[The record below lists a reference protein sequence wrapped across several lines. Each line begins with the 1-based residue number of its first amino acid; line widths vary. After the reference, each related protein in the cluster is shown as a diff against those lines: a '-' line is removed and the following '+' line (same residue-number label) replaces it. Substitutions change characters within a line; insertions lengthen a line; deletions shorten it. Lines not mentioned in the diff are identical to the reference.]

1 MAINKVTTDFLST
14 VKARS
19 KDAMS
24 WFRDIVKKTKNVIP
38 ARRGRKELTGDRN
51 VGAVLTPE
59 IGKMYLFNYDAKYK
73 DILPYWDRWPL
84 IFPFDET
91 DNGFYGINLHYL
103 PVDKR
108 INLMTALIKA
118 QGEAGANL
126 DDNYVLGLS
135 YTIIKGF
142 KPARKCIKRYINEGT
157 YRKSPFYT
165 ISGQDWSYA
174 AALPLQKFVGPQ
186 PR

>member
-1 MAINKVTTDFLST
+1 
-14 VKARS
+14 
-19 KDAMS
+19 
-24 WFRDIVKKTKNVIP
+24 
-38 ARRGRKELTGDRN
+38 
-51 VGAVLTPE
+51 
-59 IGKMYLFNYDAKYK
+59 
-73 DILPYWDRWPL
+73 
-84 IFPFDET
+84 
-91 DNGFYGINLHYL
+91 
-103 PVDKR
+103 
-108 INLMTALIKA
+108 MTALIQA

-135 YTIIKGF
+135 YSIIKGF

-186 PR
+186 PW